1 MKNALVRAAWRPL
14 RGIGLMVAGC
24 GFLAVSDAT
33 MKLLIAEI
41 PVSQAIFLRC
51 ALLLAGLAVAQR
63 RRMFIGMGPEAPWKL
78 QLLCAVLWGVSM
90 ACFVAS
96 LSYLSLAVAVT
107 ALYTAPLFVALMAP
121 RMLREELDL
130 GNVAVVVVGFVGAV
144 FVVSPTI
151 ADFSF
156 YIGLPLLAALLSAWR
171 DMTLR
176 TLTSRAS
183 TQSIIVTT
191 QIVITAVFL
200 VPSIVVWKPLDVQ
213 GFMFLLVTTGSFAI
227 GIYLTVEAFRED
239 EASVVVPFKYS
250 GVLWSIILG
259 AAIWRDIPTLL
270 QLFGVALVISTGAYL
285 SVQRRLPISAT
296 E

>member
-1 MKNALVRAAWRPL
+1 
-14 RGIGLMVAGC
+14 MVAGC

-33 MKLLIAEI
+33 MKLLVAEV

-51 ALLLAGLAVAQR
+51 ALVLLGLAAAQR
-63 RRMFIGMGPEAPWKL
+63 RRMFTGMGRETPWNL

-121 RMLREELDL
+121 RMLREKLNV
-130 GNVAVVVVGFVGAV
+130 GNVAVIVVGFVGTV
-144 FVVSPTI
+144 LVVSPSTT
-151 ADFSF
+151 DLSF
-156 YIGLPLLAALLSAWR
+156 YIGLPLLAAALSAWR
-171 DMTLR
+171 DIVLR
-176 TLTSRAS
+176 KLTSRAT

-191 QIVITAVFL
+191 QIVIAAAFL
-200 VPSIVVWKPLDVQ
+200 VPAIVVWKPLDLQ
-213 GFMFLLVTTGSFAI
+213 GLMFLLVTTVSFAI
-227 GIYLTVEAFRED
+227 GIYLTVEAFREN

-250 GVLWSIILG
+250 GVLWSIMLG
-259 AAIWRDIPTLL
+259 VAIWRDILTLP
-270 QLFGVALVISTGAYL
+270 QFIGVALVVSAGIYL
-285 SVQRRLPISAT
+285 SVQRRSPVSAT